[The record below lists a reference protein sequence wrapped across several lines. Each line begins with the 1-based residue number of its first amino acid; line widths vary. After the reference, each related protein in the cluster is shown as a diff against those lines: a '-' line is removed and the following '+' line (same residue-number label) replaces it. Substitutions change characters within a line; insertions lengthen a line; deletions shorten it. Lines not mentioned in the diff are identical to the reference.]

1 MEPITIAA
9 LLGGG
14 LGLYRGVRNEQRMK
28 DQDKF
33 RKAAITYS
41 PWTGMGDPGA
51 MHLPG
56 VVESSISGAATGAML
71 GNAMGGTNTNTTT
84 DTKTMAKLDFGTGQG
99 QMMTPEMKKWQMVNQ
114 MLGGQGYTTES

>member
-1 MEPITIAA
+1 MLPILA

-51 MHLPG
+51 LHLPG
-56 VVESSISGAATGAML
+56 VIESAISGAATAGLLGNSMGGAGAGAGATASPGAMS
-71 GNAMGGTNTNTTT
+71 
-84 DTKTMAKLDFGTGQG
+84 KLDFGTGQG
-99 QMMTPEMKKWQMVNQ
+99 QMMTPEMQKWQMMNQ
-114 MLGGQGYTTES
+114 MLGGQGYTTVG